1 MSIKL
6 KSNICYEPGIL
17 YKPEFAYQP
26 PDGYRAES
34 FVLPFSFQVTA
45 NGQLQTGLP
54 WKLDDDVP
62 WNWRGMVWPQVG
74 TAQGINAGG
83 AGVAGLVGTP
93 CLVALRDTHGNYLT
107 TSPNQNLVLGM
118 GASAQSGFSSINAFG
133 FPFGC
138 EIPCEAGGV
147 VLFDF
152 LIPPPGG
159 TSAVVTVNGTM
170 LGVKLF
176 KDC

>member
-1 MSIKL
+1 MRL
-6 KSNICYEPGIL
+6 KSNICYEPGVL

-26 PDGYRAES
+26 PDGYRAET
-34 FVLPFSFQVTA
+34 FVLPFSFKVNA
-45 NGQLQTGLP
+45 NGQLQTGIP

-62 WNWRGMVWPQVG
+62 WTWRGMVWPQVG

-83 AGVAGLVGTP
+83 SGVNGLIGTP
-93 CLVALRDTHGNYLT
+93 CLVALRDTRGNYLT
-107 TSPNQNLVLGM
+107 TSSDPTNLVLSM

-138 EIPCEAGGV
+138 EVMCDPGGV

-159 TSAVVTVNGTM
+159 IAQVVTVNGTM
-170 LGVKLF
+170 LGAKLF